1 MPRPLHENIAH
12 VRYFRNKTGL
22 FFTASENRALQEPD
36 PLSGVDYWSE
46 WRTLLPGIEFED
58 IDIESHLALFKSVSA
73 RNVISEYCQ
82 SVYGLPT
89 SEGLPSALR
98 SVTDPTAVTSHKS
111 EATRQHTNEDAS
123 QRASLLELLAKLLFL
138 PAHEIADHVPLNE
151 YGMDSILSARLVQH
165 LRLDFGVDLDLV
177 TLATLQTYGQLAQFV
192 GCQVAAQAREK
203 NGLSS
208 DAIAEVPELPALYRR
223 FPELIALNRGQGKPV
238 FWFHGGLGSVE
249 SYRTIAQQVSRPFYG
264 IQARGFMTERQA
276 LRGVE
281 AMAAYYVQII
291 LTVQPV
297 GPYDLGGYSLGGT
310 LAYEVTRQL
319 QELGEHVQTIVMID
333 SYAVVDSAVNPLFEK
348 RLMLG
353 VVNMALQSNS
363 GPLGAG
369 LDRLLHRD
377 DLDLLLDD
385 AAFWR
390 QLLELA
396 RSRGLTKS
404 EDQLR
409 AQLLQM
415 SKFGQSLVADGFKVS
430 ALTQPEALRGYYFK
444 NDSGSFYGALEPYFV
459 VGALEACFADN
470 VQYWEAWQKNIPLLE
485 IVAVPASNHMSLLS
499 DATSFAMIAEHC
511 RNLYSTD
518 QYNCD

>member
-1 MPRPLHENIAH
+1 
-12 VRYFRNKTGL
+12 
-22 FFTASENRALQEPD
+22 
-36 PLSGVDYWSE
+36 
-46 WRTLLPGIEFED
+46 
-58 IDIESHLALFKSVSA
+58 
-73 RNVISEYCQ
+73 
-82 SVYGLPT
+82 
-89 SEGLPSALR
+89 
-98 SVTDPTAVTSHKS
+98 
-111 EATRQHTNEDAS
+111 
-123 QRASLLELLAKLLFL
+123 
-138 PAHEIADHVPLNE
+138 
-151 YGMDSILSARLVQH
+151 
-165 LRLDFGVDLDLV
+165 
-177 TLATLQTYGQLAQFV
+177 
-192 GCQVAAQAREK
+192 
-203 NGLSS
+203 
-208 DAIAEVPELPALYRR
+208 
-223 FPELIALNRGQGKPV
+223 
-238 FWFHGGLGSVE
+238 
-249 SYRTIAQQVSRPFYG
+249 
-264 IQARGFMTERQA
+264 
-276 LRGVE
+276 
-281 AMAAYYVQII
+281 MAAYYVQII
-291 LTVQPV
+291 LAVQPV

-396 RSRGLTKS
+396 RSRGLSKS

-415 SKFGQSLVADGFKVS
+415 SKFGQSLVADGFEVS

-470 VQYWEAWQKNIPLLE
+470 VPYWEAWQKNIPLLE
-485 IVAVPASNHMSLLS
+485 IVAVPASNHVSLLS